1 MPVIIRIEEI
11 LPNAEAAE
19 TYLHDFRQA
28 LESGRKVHHFE
39 YGVRIEGGR
48 ILDIAA
54 DRHAVEALLDD
65 YRTTWP
71 EARMVRRAV
80 YQDDWEEDADAG

>member
-1 MPVIIRIEEI
+1 MPIVVRIEES
-11 LPNAEAAE
+11 LPTPEAAE
-19 TYLHDFRQA
+19 AYLHDLRTS
-28 LESGRKVHHFE
+28 LESGREVHHFE
-39 YGVRIEGGR
+39 YGIKIDGGR

-71 EARMVRRAV
+71 EARMVHRAV
-80 YQDDWEEDADAG
+80 YQDEWEDADAG